1 MGEEALLQLV
11 QQSLATPQ
19 GKSLLGDALPVADI
33 LNRIQELSTKY
44 NIDLSALETVS
55 YTHLTLPTICSV

>member
-33 LNRIQELSTKY
+33 LIEFKNYRL
-44 NIDLSALETVS
+44 NI
-55 YTHLTLPTICSV
+55 I